1 MDNIGYIY
9 LLENKIDG
17 NIYVGQTT
25 RSIKNRIKDHIRN
38 DYMIGRALR
47 KYGLK
52 NFKIIV
58 YKLMHDD
65 LDFFEQL
72 FIKNL
77 NTIKPNGYNLESGGH
92 KNRYYSEESKRKMSE
107 AAKKK
112 VFTKKHR
119 ENMSKARKGNKNPNY
134 GKQHTVKTKKII
146 SKTHKGKI
154 ISKEIRGKMSE
165 AKMGEK
171 NPNYGKTFSINHRRK
186 LSKAKMGGKNGMYGV
201 HLIGE
206 KNHMFNKKHTKES
219 KKKMSEARK
228 KYWTNKKINM
238 GV

>member
-134 GKQHTVKTKKII
+134 GNYNSV
-146 SKTHKGKI
+146 
-154 ISKEIRGKMSE
+154 SE
-165 AKMGEK
+165 YCRNGSIVCFSDTIFHWDASSWNG
-171 NPNYGKTFSINHRRK
+171 NSLYGCWFD
-186 LSKAKMGGKNGMYGV
+186 LSERMDGMD
-201 HLIGE
+201 
-206 KNHMFNKKHTKES
+206 
-219 KKKMSEARK
+219 
-228 KYWTNKKINM
+228 
-238 GV
+238 